1 MMQAMADPGKFD
13 FDNRETENKSD
24 VYFSY
29 DHPFWSDYEA
39 SENEVSTTFPVINST
54 IHSRLSIFELNR
66 QKSLTFYPNFIIL
79 SCIIVLGVL
88 CNTLVCYIYRC
99 RSRRATS
106 NFFVIFF
113 AVFDMVGCIAV
124 VPLEISALALPYLY
138 DIVPLCKIMGFIETW
153 AVCAQCLTLICV
165 AYDCY
170 RKLCCPEREFS
181 VKKARLCCIAAVVL
195 AVLVSIPALAV
206 FGTKKVKTV
215 YQGVFGV
222 TCSVDQTMPHW
233 LRILYNCCVLGSF
246 TLSLCVMTVLYSLIG
261 VGWCKQRQAEERGEK
276 PSPAKREFP
285 KKHRFVREDTST
297 SRTTS
302 YSEEVSRLHHNHQAS
317 VSHNSTPRTDPSRIP
332 LKSSSGIVKSNSLHT
347 NSSSPAV
354 TIVQLH
360 VKHTRQASIFT
371 VISIIFVVTM
381 LPFVVVMILCATT
394 PVFNHFSSNTTEIVF
409 NLCIRSYLFNYLVK
423 PVAYIIFNMNF
434 RKEVKL
440 IFNTLW
446 SFCTF
451 TKFIPEQTPRQL
463 QRSATM
469 GPTRS
474 ASRTPIYRPPR
485 SSC

>member
-1 MMQAMADPGKFD
+1 MADPGALD
-13 FDNRETENKSD
+13 FEYDEMENKS
-24 VYFSY
+24 YTYLAY
-29 DHPFWSDYEA
+29 DHPYWKKYED
-39 SENEVSTTFPVINST
+39 SKNEASTTFPVINSSLT
-54 IHSRLSIFELNR
+54 SRPSIYELNR
-66 QKSLTFYPNFIIL
+66 QKSLTFYPNFLIL
-79 SCIIVLGVL
+79 TCIIVLGVL

-113 AVFDMVGCIAV
+113 AVFDMVGCLAV
-124 VPLEISALALPYLY
+124 IPLEVSALALPYLY

-153 AVCAQCLTLICV
+153 TVCAQCLTLICV

-181 VKKARLCCIAAVVL
+181 VKKARLCCILAMIL

-206 FGTKKVKTV
+206 FGTKKVKTH
-215 YQGVFGV
+215 YQGIFGV

-233 LRILYNCCVLGSF
+233 LRILYNICVLGSF

-285 KKHRFVREDTST
+285 KKHRFVREDTNT

-302 YSEEVSRLHHNHQAS
+302 YNEEVSRLHHNQGS
-317 VSHNSTPRTDPSRIP
+317 ISHSNTPRSNPSRNL
-332 LKSSSGIVKSNSLHT
+332 LKSSSGIVKTNSLQA
-347 NSSSPAV
+347 NSYSPVV

-360 VKHTRQASIFT
+360 VKNTRQASIFT

-394 PVFNHFSSNTTEIVF
+394 PVFNHFSSNTTEIIF
-409 NLCIRSYLFNYLVK
+409 NICIRSYLFNYLIK
-423 PVAYIIFNMNF
+423 PVVYIIFNMNF

-440 IFNTLW
+440 LFNTLW

-451 TKFIPEQTPRQL
+451 TKPIPEQTARQL
-463 QRSATM
+463 QRSSTM